1 MRPMTILESDLPSF
15 LAALAGDYRVVAP
28 QRVGGSDV
36 VFSDWADGAPVDLD
50 YVNTVVPPKM
60 LFFPARETPFHI
72 DDARHPKLSAGQEAG
87 PTTETPVGT
96 GFQACATKPLAIFG
110 LRSCDATGL
119 AFLER
124 FFAGRGFEDDTILA
138 RIRSALTMTLTC
150 REPGADCFC
159 VCCEAG
165 PWLTAGFDIQFSD
178 LGNRLLADVRTEKGE
193 AAIAAASSLF
203 TPATPEDLDAW
214 SRQLTKVDATFERR
228 SFMAAGTRR
237 ISLGRIPQE
246 KWEQWAE
253 DCRGCGGCCFVCPT
267 CSCFTVT
274 DLPSG
279 DDAFDRERQWDAC
292 LYEGFTRE
300 ASGHNPRAAK
310 AERLKRRFFH
320 KMSYQYIDVMGRHGC
335 VGCGRC
341 VATCMGGL
349 DISTLLTRIHDECT

>member
-1 MRPMTILESDLPSF
+1 MRPMTILESVLPSF

-28 QRVGGSDV
+28 QRVGGADV
-36 VFSDWADGAPVDLD
+36 VYADWTDDVPVDLD
-50 YVNTVVPPKM
+50 FVNTVVPPKM
-60 LFFPARETPFHI
+60 LFFPARETLFHI
-72 DDARHPKLSAGQEAG
+72 EDPRHATLSAGQEAG
-87 PTTETPVGT
+87 
-96 GFQACATKPLAIFG
+96 ATKPLAIFG

-119 AFLER
+119 AFLEK

-138 RIRSALTMTLTC
+138 RIRSALTMTLAC

-178 LGNRLLADVRTEKGE
+178 LGDRLLADVRTEKGE

-203 TPATPEDLDAW
+203 TLATPEDLDAW

-246 KWEQWAE
+246 KWEHWAE

-274 DLPSG
+274 DRPSG

-349 DISTLLTRIHDECT
+349 DISTLLTRIHDECP